1 MNTQGIGDVQKEP
14 GRIGIPLTTRR
25 VDGPMELG
33 NDVLERGND
42 MTNAEMPHAGHDKHL
57 CYLNNLGFQIS
68 YPEEYKELVRNGKFV
83 CKVCGR
89 VAASDKN
96 LCKPVE
102 L

>member
-1 MNTQGIGDVQKEP
+1 MEP
-14 GRIGIPLTTRR
+14 GNSLI
-25 VDGPMELG
+25 
-33 NDVLERGND
+33 ERGID
-42 MTNAEMPHAGHDKHL
+42 MAKAEMPHAGHDRHL

-68 YPEEYKELVRNGKFV
+68 YPEEYKDLVRNGKFV

-89 VAASDKN
+89 VAADEKN